1 MLPELPEPWCSF
13 LHDVDARLH
22 GPVELH
28 CLGGFVV
35 TVLHGLP
42 RPTADID
49 VLSVVPSA
57 ALCDLIELAGESSP
71 LHREH
76 GVYLDIVTVVT
87 CPDGYEGRLVE
98 FLPGTWNRLR
108 LFALDSYVQGA
119 LATHFRIRTSP
130 VAVREAATIEASI
143 PGQVLSATLTLRP
156 MGVKTVLLSPDPV
169 VGGATVS
176 GIVALQCAA
185 GPGDITVAL
194 SSTKPDIAAP
204 ATATVTIPVGTNF
217 LPFEVTTT
225 PVTEESKSVISA
237 TANGVK
243 RSKALVVTPGP

>member
-1 MLPELPEPWCSF
+1 MRPELREPWRSF

-49 VLSVVPSA
+49 VLSVVPGA
-57 ALCDLIELAGESSP
+57 ALGDLIELAGESSP
-71 LHREH
+71 LHRKH

-108 LFALDSYVQGA
+108 LFALDPYDLA
-119 LATHFRIRTSP
+119 LAKLERNLQRDRDDVLHLARAARLDVDVLRNRYETELRPYLGRP
-130 VAVREAATIEASI
+130 GRED
-143 PGQVLSATLTLRP
+143 LTLNLWIE
-156 MGVKTVLLSPDPV
+156 M
-169 VGGATVS
+169 
-176 GIVALQCAA
+176 IQ
-185 GPGDITVAL
+185 
-194 SSTKPDIAAP
+194 
-204 ATATVTIPVGTNF
+204 
-217 LPFEVTTT
+217 
-225 PVTEESKSVISA
+225 ESR
-237 TANGVK
+237 G
-243 RSKALVVTPGP
+243 L